1 MAKIV
6 QNASVTISLTFTV
19 SETEARALD
28 ALVGYGTDDFLKVF
42 YEHLGTHYMKP
53 HEAGLRSLFE
63 SIRDSVPSYLSRADR
78 ARKAF
83 VEG

>member
-6 QNASVTISLTFTV
+6 QHADVEMTLTFEV
-19 SETEARALD
+19 NESEARALD
-28 ALVGYGTDDFLKVF
+28 ALVGYGTDEFLAFF

-63 SIRDSVPSYLSRADR
+63 SIKESVPPYLSRADR
-78 ARKAF
+78 ARAAF
-83 VEG
+83 KE